1 MGLVDLLENRQVDLM
16 GDLEVLHVG
25 LVDTPEVW
33 PLEDLDI
40 LQVDPLDLL
49 VERIQDILVEH
60 LEKLEGPLDTQQVGL
75 PEGRNQDILQAGL
88 PEHQVHLDIQ
98 LEVHPEEV
106 LQPDTRPEGLLEERH
121 LDIRQED
128 LLGPLVVELP
138 LDILLEDPLE
148 ALNLDTRTLG
158 EIESREGK
166 EHLLGVEHQAGT
178 DPGRGRADHHRMEQ
192 VPHHDK
198 AEAYVDPGR
207 MLRPEEELMLR
218 IQEEKESFEE

>member
-1 MGLVDLLENRQVDLM
+1 M
-16 GDLEVLHVG
+16 
-25 LVDTPEVW
+25 
-33 PLEDLDI
+33 
-40 LQVDPLDLL
+40 
-49 VERIQDILVEH
+49 
-60 LEKLEGPLDTQQVGL
+60 
-75 PEGRNQDILQAGL
+75 
-88 PEHQVHLDIQ
+88 HLDIQ

-106 LQPDTRPEGLLEERH
+106 LQLETRPGGLLKKPH

-138 LDILLEDPLE
+138 LEILLEDPLE

-166 EHLLGVEHQAGT
+166 EHLLGVEHQADT

-198 AEAYVDPGR
+198 AEAYVDP
-207 MLRPEEELMLR
+207 
-218 IQEEKESFEE
+218 